1 MIKTVVFGAAAGAL
15 ALAPLSAIAGPYA
28 NIEANAGWSGSDYS
42 GAVTDIHLG
51 FEGGDDVYSF
61 YLQGGPALVTVD
73 GADSDSEV
81 ELSGKIGGA
90 VAASEKLS
98 VYGEISGITG
108 DDNNSYGGKAGVKF
122 LF

>member
-1 MIKTVVFGAAAGAL
+1 MIKTTVFGAAAGAL

-42 GAVTDIHLG
+42 GSVTDIHLG

-61 YLQGGPALVTVD
+61 YLQGGPALSAPD
-73 GADSDSEV
+73 GGDAEV
-81 ELSGKIGGA
+81 EFSGKVGGA
-90 VAASEKLS
+90 VAASEKLT
-98 VYGEISGITG
+98 VYGEVSGITG

>member
-1 MIKTVVFGAAAGAL
+1 MIKTTVFGAAASAFAL
-15 ALAPLSAIAGPYA
+15 VPLSALAGPYV
-28 NIEANAGWSGSDYS
+28 NVEANAGWSGSDYS
-42 GAVTDIHLG
+42 GATTDIHLG
-51 FEGGDDVYSF
+51 YEGGNGPYSW
-61 YLQGGPALVTVD
+61 YLQGGPALVTPD
-73 GADSDSEV
+73 NADSEM
-81 ELSGKIGGA
+81 EFSGKVGGS

>member
-1 MIKTVVFGAAAGAL
+1 MIRSIVFGAAAGAL
-15 ALAPLSAIAGPYA
+15 ALAPLSALAGPYV
-28 NIEANAGWSGSDYS
+28 NVEANAGWSGSDYS
-42 GAVTDIHLG
+42 GATTDIHLG
-51 FEGGDDVYSF
+51 YEGGNGPYSW
-61 YLQGGPALVTVD
+61 YLQGGPALVTPD
-73 GADSDSEV
+73 NADSEM
-81 ELSGKIGGA
+81 EFSGKVGGS

>member
-1 MIKTVVFGAAAGAL
+1 MIRSIVFGAAAGAL

-42 GAVTDIHLG
+42 GSVTDLAVG
-51 FEGGDDVYSF
+51 WEGGSGVYSY
-61 YLQGGPALVTVD
+61 YLQGGPAIVMLPD
-73 GADSDSEV
+73 GGDTEM
-81 ELSGKIGGA
+81 EFSGKIGGA

>member
-1 MIKTVVFGAAAGAL
+1 MIKTTVFGAAAGAL
-15 ALAPLSAIAGPYA
+15 ALAPLSAIASPYL
-28 NIEANAGWSGSDYS
+28 NVEANAGWSGSDYS
-42 GAVTDIHLG
+42 GSVTDIHLG
-51 FEGGDDVYSF
+51 FEGGEGPYS
-61 YLQGGPALVTVD
+61 YYVQAGPAMVQPN
-73 GADSDSEV
+73 GADS
-81 ELSGKIGGA
+81 ELEFSGKVGGA

>member
-1 MIKTVVFGAAAGAL
+1 MIKTTVFGAAAGAL

-42 GAVTDIHLG
+42 GSVTDIHLG

-61 YLQGGPALVTVD
+61 YLQGGPAMVQPN
-73 GADSDSEV
+73 GADS
-81 ELSGKIGGA
+81 ELEFSGKVGGS
-90 VAASEKLS
+90 VAASSALS
-98 VYGEISGITG
+98 VYGELSGITG

>member
-1 MIKTVVFGAAAGAL
+1 MIKRTVFGAAAGAL

-28 NIEANAGWSGSDYS
+28 NVEANAGWSGSDYS
-42 GAVTDIHLG
+42 GSVTDIHVG
-51 FEGGDDVYSF
+51 FEGGEGPYSW
-61 YLQGGPALVTVD
+61 YLQGGPAVVQPD
-73 GADSDSEV
+73 GADS
-81 ELSGKIGGA
+81 ELEFSGKVGGS

>member
-1 MIKTVVFGAAAGAL
+1 MIKTTVFGAAAGAL
-15 ALAPLSAIAGPYA
+15 ALAPLSAIAGPFA

-51 FEGGDDVYSF
+51 YEGGNGPYSW
-61 YLQGGPALVTVD
+61 YLQGGPALVTMD
-73 GADSDSEV
+73 GADTEV
-81 ELSGKIGGA
+81 EFSGKIGGA

-98 VYGEISGITG
+98 VYGEISGISG
-108 DDNNSYGGKAGVKF
+108 QDNNSYGGKAGVKF

>member
-1 MIKTVVFGAAAGAL
+1 MIKTTVFGAAAGAL
-15 ALAPLSAIAGPYA
+15 ALAPLSAVAGPYA

-51 FEGGDDVYSF
+51 FEGGEGPYSW
-61 YLQGGPALVTVD
+61 YVQGGPAIVQPD
-73 GADSDSEV
+73 GADAEV
-81 ELSGKIGGA
+81 EFSGKIGGA